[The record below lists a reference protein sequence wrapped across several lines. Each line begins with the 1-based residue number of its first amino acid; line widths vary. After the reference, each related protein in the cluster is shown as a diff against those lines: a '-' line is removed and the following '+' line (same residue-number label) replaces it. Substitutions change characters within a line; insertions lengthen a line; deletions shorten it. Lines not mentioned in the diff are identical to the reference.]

1 MASCSSYVITFI
13 FFISLCF
20 TATRAQGLQYQYQVC
35 SRNKFTPNS
44 TFQTHLTTLFSSLS
58 SKASNNVQFFN
69 NTVTGTNPS
78 DTVYGLFMCRG
89 DIPSD
94 LCNNCVGNAT
104 QRLSTHPDC
113 SLSIEAVVYYDECI
127 LRYSN
132 LSFFGT
138 ADMEVSSGYVL
149 ASPINMTNQE
159 SFKRLVYVSLNET
172 ADEAMSSG
180 SDGEKFATKETDID
194 IFQKLYC
201 LAQCTPDLSPRDC
214 RSCLNSLINS
224 DLPRCCAGRQG
235 GRVLYP
241 NCVIRF
247 EIYPFYRSLGSA
259 PTPTPPPPKFG
270 GEEQERGQSI
280 FLKKIHVDPV
290 GEESSILEGLQFDLS
305 TVKLATNN
313 FSNESEIGKGGFGEV
328 YKVWREWKNER
339 PMGILDQNMKEN
351 YCESEVVRCLQ
362 IGLLCVQENPNIRPT
377 MGRVV
382 SYINNH
388 SLELPSPQEPAFFLH
403 GIDKRAMQQGSS
415 SSISANSSMPFSV
428 NEMSTSNFYP
438 R

>member
-1 MASCSSYVITFI
+1 MSWLKYENEKKKKCLHLVLWNETLYLDICTKNNINKSMASFI

-20 TATRAQGLQYQYQVC
+20 TAARAQGLQYQYQVC

-113 SLSIEAVVYYDECI
+113 SSSIEAVVYYDECI
-127 LRYSN
+127 VRYSN

-180 SDGEKFATKETDID
+180 SDGKKFATKETDID

-259 PTPTPPPPKFG
+259 PTPTPPPPKLG
-270 GEEQERGQSI
+270 GNLVRYYMLVMALLLLSLYPEKQESKDVMKLFAISTGKLIWVEE
-280 FLKKIHVDPV
+280 D
-290 GEESSILEGLQFDLS
+290 GL
-305 TVKLATNN
+305 
-313 FSNESEIGKGGFGEV
+313 GF
-328 YKVWREWKNER
+328 
-339 PMGILDQNMKEN
+339 
-351 YCESEVVRCLQ
+351 C
-362 IGLLCVQENPNIRPT
+362 T
-377 MGRVV
+377 
-382 SYINNH
+382 
-388 SLELPSPQEPAFFLH
+388 F
-403 GIDKRAMQQGSS
+403 
-415 SSISANSSMPFSV
+415 
-428 NEMSTSNFYP
+428 
-438 R
+438 